1 MKKALFIILSVVVL
15 LSFSSCTKDKVQEE
29 VEEPVLYSL
38 NGLGNNAGE
47 PTGEEFEL
55 PTFVKIIGEIRGGE
69 MPGAK
74 TTIDKS
80 IPAPQLKDGI
90 FTAYGTGIHVH
101 VYMGFL
107 NTLGADIVLN
117 IPGGLMFLD
126 NTRYT
131 QHGIILQDAHI
142 PIDAYDTV
150 YVRLEAYCLNKEIS
164 GGGNYNTIYEMGS
177 ISNFPDLDKI
187 ISIMKTKQLPVG
199 SESSIQTIIWN
210 VTDGTGITE
219 ADIDY
224 LNSLL

>member
-1 MKKALFIILSVVVL
+1 MKKVLFIILSAVVL
-15 LSFSSCTKDKVQEE
+15 FSFTSCTKDKVQDE

-38 NGLGNNAGE
+38 NGLGNNSGE

-74 TTIDKS
+74 TNIDKS

-90 FTAYGTGIHVH
+90 FTAYGTGTYVH

-117 IPGGLMFLD
+117 IPGGLMFQD

-131 QHGIILQDAHI
+131 QHGVILQDAHI
-142 PIDAYDTV
+142 PIGANDTV
-150 YVRLEAYCLNKEIS
+150 YVKLEAYCLNKEIT
-164 GGGNYNTIYEMGS
+164 GGGNYNTIYEMGPVT
-177 ISNFPDLDKI
+177 NYPDLVQI
-187 ISIMKTKQLPVG
+187 IDILKTKQLPIG
-199 SESSIQTIIWN
+199 NEYSIQTIIWN

-224 LNSLL
+224 LNSLI